1 MCTTFFWRWLRYAS
15 VCYLW
20 GCWCNL
26 ASVALRLCHTEPK
39 IQLMRHNRSSS
50 SIETHREANFH
61 PQYKLSHLYLI
72 VRAKRA
78 KKIRQKFQKKFD
90 RKKFEKNSTNFE
102 INSKKNEFLNFVRHF
117 VTFINS
123 LTKPRNFARFARY
136 TNVIETI
143 ETHSAKSYHFC
154 GFRQVFPSSYS
165 SFLYFI
171 YQENRLMMWK

>member
-61 PQYKLSHLYLI
+61 PQYKLSHLIL
-72 VRAKRA
+72 RAKRA
-78 KKIRQKFQKKFD
+78 KKIRQKWQKK
-90 RKKFEKNSTNFE
+90 N
-102 INSKKNEFLNFVRHF
+102 LNFVRHF
-117 VTFINS
+117 ATFINS
-123 LTKPRNFARFARY
+123 LTKSWNFARFARY

>member
-1 MCTTFFWRWLRYAS
+1 MDVVTSQRWMLRCLNFICGSFYITPLKQIFLPGIPWSLLLDTNGTFLHHTRGWTFLLDTMVVVTGASFFWRWLRYAS

-90 RKKFEKNSTNFE
+90 
-102 INSKKNEFLNFVRHF
+102 
-117 VTFINS
+117 
-123 LTKPRNFARFARY
+123 
-136 TNVIETI
+136 
-143 ETHSAKSYHFC
+143 
-154 GFRQVFPSSYS
+154 
-165 SFLYFI
+165 
-171 YQENRLMMWK
+171 